1 VSVDSDARLTPATAE
16 RHTAVRLLGRIVQ
29 NENAF
34 LALILAAMLIGFTLL
49 TPSGTF
55 LSALNFKNMALDTS
69 EIVVLAAG
77 MTFVIIAAG
86 IDLSIGSVVVFSSV
100 GFAEVMTHIAG
111 TAGAFVPTAH
121 HLPLAI
127 TVGVLT
133 ALACGLFWGSFNGY
147 LIGYRGIPAFVVTLG
162 TLGIALGLA
171 QVITSGVNIAG
182 VPIELQT
189 SLGSGELFGAIPWLV
204 VLAAA
209 VVAVLWVVLA
219 QTRYGLRTYALGA
232 SQEATQRA
240 GINVKRHTLS
250 IYMLMGLL
258 AGVVGVMDVSRFATA
273 SIAAHTQDNLAAIAA
288 VVIGGTSLFGG
299 KGRMSGTVIGAFIP
313 AVLRNGFI
321 LMGVQPFWQNVAV
334 GAVLILAVY
343 IDQVRR
349 RRAQFA

>member
-1 VSVDSDARLTPATAE
+1 MIADVDTEGKSTERRVRPERALSRL
-16 RHTAVRLLGRIVQ
+16 VQ
-29 NENAF
+29 SETAF
-34 LALILAAMLIGFTLL
+34 LAVILLGLLAAFTLL

-55 LSALNFKNMALDTS
+55 LSVTNFKNMALDTS

-100 GFAEVMTHIAG
+100 GFAEVMTRIAG
-111 TAGAFVPTAH
+111 TAGAFGGSAH
-121 HLPLAI
+121 HLALAI
-127 TVGVLT
+127 AVGVL
-133 ALACGLFWGSFNGY
+133 ASLGCGLFWGTFNGY

-171 QVITSGVNIAG
+171 QVITGGVNLAG
-182 VPIELQT
+182 VPIQLQT
-189 SLGSGELFGAIPWLV
+189 TLGSGDVFGIPWLV

-232 SQEATQRA
+232 SEEATARA
-240 GINVKRHTLS
+240 GINIRLHTLT

-349 RRAQFA
+349 RRARLV

>member
-1 VSVDSDARLTPATAE
+1 VIADTDPSTKSVKGRLSPG
-16 RHTAVRLLGRIVQ
+16 RLLSRLVQ
-29 NENAF
+29 NEDAF
-34 LALILAAMLIGFTLL
+34 LAVILFGLFIAFTLL

-55 LSALNFKNMALDTS
+55 LSVLNFKNMALDTS

-86 IDLSIGSVVVFSSV
+86 IDLSIGSIVVFASV

-111 TAGAFVPTAH
+111 TAGAFGGEAH
-121 HLPLAI
+121 HLTLAI
-127 TVGVLT
+127 ALGV
-133 ALACGLFWGSFNGY
+133 AASLACGLFWGAFNGY

-171 QVITSGVNIAG
+171 QVITGGVNLAG

-189 SLGSGELFGAIPWLV
+189 SLGSGEIFGIPWLV
-204 VLAAA
+204 VLAAG
-209 VVAVLWVVLA
+209 VVAVLWIALA

-232 SQEATQRA
+232 SVDASERA
-240 GINVKRHTLS
+240 GIDVRRHTLT

-273 SIAAHTQDNLAAIAA
+273 SIAAHTTDNLAAIAA

-343 IDQVRR
+343 IDQARR
-349 RRAQFA
+349 RRARLV

>member
-1 VSVDSDARLTPATAE
+1 MIVDTGAGTEKVTTGRS
-16 RHTAVRLLGRIVQ
+16 AVHLLSRIVQ
-29 NENAF
+29 SENAF
-34 LALILAAMLIGFTLL
+34 LAVILVGLLVAFTLL

-55 LSALNFKNMALDTS
+55 LSVLNFKNMALDTA

-86 IDLSIGSVVVFSSV
+86 IDLSVGSVVVFSSV

-111 TAGAFVPTAH
+111 TAGVFGGPAH
-121 HLPLAI
+121 HLSLAI
-127 TVGVLT
+127 ALGVI
-133 ALACGLFWGSFNGY
+133 ASLACGLFWGSFNGY

-171 QVITSGVNIAG
+171 QVITGGVNLAG
-182 VPIELQT
+182 VPIVLQT
-189 SLGSGELFGAIPWLV
+189 SLGSGEIFGIPWLV
-204 VLAAA
+204 VLAAG
-209 VVAVLWVVLA
+209 VVAILWIALA

-232 SQEATQRA
+232 SAEATERA
-240 GINVKRHTLS
+240 GIDIRRHTLT

-258 AGVVGVMDVSRFATA
+258 AGVVGIMDVSRFATA

-299 KGRMSGTVIGAFIP
+299 KGRMGGTVIGAFIP

-349 RRAQFA
+349 RRARLV

>member
-1 VSVDSDARLTPATAE
+1 MIADPLARARSEQTRLTLK
-16 RHTAVRLLGRIVQ
+16 RLLDWLLQ
-29 NENAF
+29 SENVF
-34 LALILAAMLIGFTLL
+34 LAVILVALLIAFTLA

-55 LSALNFKNMALDTS
+55 LSVTNFKNMALDTA

-111 TAGAFVPTAH
+111 TSGVFGGQPH

-127 TVGVLT
+127 TVGVLVS
-133 ALACGLFWGSFNGY
+133 LGCGLAWGGFNGY

-171 QVITSGVNIAG
+171 QVITSGVNLAG
-182 VPIELQT
+182 VPFELQT
-189 SLGSGELFGAIPWLV
+189 SLGSGEAFGTIPWLV
-204 VLAAA
+204 VLAAG
-209 VVAVLWVVLA
+209 VVAILWIVLA

-232 SQEATQRA
+232 SAEATERA
-240 GINVKRHTLS
+240 GIDIRRHTLS
-250 IYMLMGLL
+250 IYALMGLL

-299 KGRMSGTVIGAFIP
+299 KGRMSGTIIGAFIP

-343 IDQVRR
+343 IDQARR
-349 RRAQFA
+349 RRARLV